1 MLVSPGWGFII
12 TVCICPLNRLW
23 KLAAPIVYGSG
34 GSGCGFNVT
43 VTIVPL
49 KSPLP
54 ISDPIAMGV
63 EGAGIEFNV
72 TVGIW
77 PLNRL
82 LLASVPDRGIAP
94 LAIIPR
100 VITTSEKTK
109 MLFKSSC
116 IFGNQIT
123 SWLDSSVVY

>member
-1 MLVSPGWGFII
+1 
-12 TVCICPLNRLW
+12 
-23 KLAAPIVYGSG
+23 
-34 GSGCGFNVT
+34 
-43 VTIVPL
+43 
-49 KSPLP
+49 
-54 ISDPIAMGV
+54 MGV

-72 TVGIW
+72 AVVIW
-77 PLNRL
+77 PLKRL
-82 LLASVPDRGIAP
+82 LSASVPDRGITP

-109 MLFKSSC
+109 MLLKSSC